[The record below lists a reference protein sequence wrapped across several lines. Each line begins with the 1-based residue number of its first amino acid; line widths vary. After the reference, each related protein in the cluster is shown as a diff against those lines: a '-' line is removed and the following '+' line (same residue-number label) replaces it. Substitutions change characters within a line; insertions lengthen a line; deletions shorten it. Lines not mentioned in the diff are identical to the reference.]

1 MPPLTGIVAA
11 FSVTIILFYYGMRLA
26 RRIGYVDRP
35 GGRKQHVGGTPPI
48 GGLVIIPVFAF
59 FYYYFAP
66 RAPEDWALFTGLAAL
81 LGLGILDDRFSLDAW
96 AKFFGQI
103 LIATFVVLAGGAQII
118 SFGDLF
124 GQGPV
129 LLGAAS
135 VPFSIACF
143 VLMMNA
149 LNMIDGLDGLAGGI
163 AASVLGWLIVASL
176 MAGLNGPV
184 IGMAM
189 LLAPLLAFLVF
200 NMRHPWRKKAA
211 VFLGDAGSMT
221 LGLAVGWFCIH
232 LSQGVHTPVLPAVVI
247 WLLAV
252 PVIDTLTLFI
262 LRLSKGR
269 HPFSAD
275 RNHLHHRFL
284 ARGVPIH
291 WTVVLMI
298 LATLASGGIGI
309 AAMMAGVSD
318 LSLILLWVGCWFGYL
333 GVSLR
338 PSAQREF
345 DEKNKS

>member
-11 FSVTIILFYYGMRLA
+11 FALTIILFYYGMRLA

-48 GGLVIIPVFAF
+48 GGLVIIPVFAL
-59 FYYYFAP
+59 FYNLFMPDAAPDWPLFA
-66 RAPEDWALFTGLAAL
+66 GLGML

-103 LIATFVVLAGGAQII
+103 IVASFIVIFGGAEIT
-118 SFGDLF
+118 SLGDLF
-124 GQGPV
+124 GNGPV
-129 LLGAAS
+129 YLGAGS
-135 VPFSIACF
+135 IPFSIASL
-143 VLMMNA
+143 VLLMNA
-149 LNMIDGLDGLAGGI
+149 LNMIDGLVGLAGGI
-163 AASVLGWLIVASL
+163 TAGVLSLLIIACA
-176 MAGLNGPV
+176 MAGLQDAV
-184 IGMAM
+184 LGMAM
-189 LLAPLLAFLVF
+189 LLAPLAAFLVY

-232 LSQGVHTPVLPAVVI
+232 LSQGAHTPVLPVTIV
-247 WLLAV
+247 WLLAI

-284 ARGVPIH
+284 ARGVPVH
-291 WTVVLMI
+291 WTVVCMI
-298 LATLASGGIGI
+298 AVTLLCGG
-309 AAMMAGVSD
+309 
-318 LSLILLWVGCWFGYL
+318 LSLLAMRSGVPDVALLLLWCGCFLVYL
-333 GVSLR
+333 GYSLR
-338 PSAQREF
+338 PSAERAFANE
-345 DEKNKS
+345 E